1 MITFGAARN
10 FSSRGGVLLLRAGLC
25 AATLAL
31 GPWSAGHA
39 QTPAAKAPAAK
50 APATTAARATPPAG
64 AVWEKNAQEFVR
76 GLIADLSKAVA
87 DSSLSPTARS
97 ARLRSTL
104 GRAMAS
110 ERIGSFLLGE
120 NKAAAKP
127 AELAEYQKLVPGFI
141 AAEFASR
148 IDALVE
154 QKLTLGAAKQRNPK
168 EVIVKTGF
176 LRQRDQTT
184 VSVDWRVT
192 MAADG
197 KIQLLD
203 VYVNGVSPLV
213 TQRDDFSAIVKA
225 DGFGALITRLK
236 TRSGQG

>member
-1 MITFGAARN
+1 MFGLGTRQKLIALIGAGMVVSALPGYAPVAFAQAKAAN
-10 FSSRGGVLLLRAGLC
+10 
-25 AATLAL
+25 
-31 GPWSAGHA
+31 
-39 QTPAAKAPAAK
+39 APAAK
-50 APATTAARATPPAG
+50 VAPA
-64 AVWEKNAQEFVR
+64 WEKDAQSFV
-76 GLIADLSKAVA
+76 GTLIGDLSAAVA

-97 ARLRSTL
+97 GRLRTTL

-120 NKAAAKP
+120 NKAAAQP
-127 AELAEYQKLVPGFI
+127 AQLAEYQKLVPGFI

-148 IDALVE
+148 IDDLVE
-154 QKLTLGAAKQRNPK
+154 QKLTIGAAKLRNPK
-168 EVIVKTGF
+168 EAIVKTGF
-176 LRQRDQTT
+176 LRRRDQTT
-184 VSVDWRVT
+184 VAVDWRVT
-192 MAADG
+192 KGTDG